1 MGAAEIQN
9 LKNKLLNVVVDAADD
24 KRARNTVVMDLRNVS
39 SVTDYFVITS
49 GGSYRQVKG
58 IVDNVIEKGE
68 ENGFTLYSKEGYDE
82 GKWVLLDF
90 TDVIVH
96 VFEEEEERAFY
107 NLEHLWA
114 DAEVYSLDN

>member
-96 VFEEEEERAFY
+96 VFEEEERAFY